1 MPSANIIT
9 IMADLSKEYKVLK
22 PKLGDK
28 ISCSELSAAFH
39 HSVLRVSLFL
49 LADIGVIPFD
59 I

>member
-1 MPSANIIT
+1 
-9 IMADLSKEYKVLK
+9 MADLSKEYKVLK